1 MHYLAS
7 ILVLLV
13 MCFSIPVDV
22 QAVPLRAEGAV
33 HSSPP
38 PSYAPDRILVRFKP
52 GHAASDVA
60 SFARQKGDQYLRSIP
75 GLGVH
80 VLQVPAGTVL
90 ERVAVYQRNPNVL
103 YAQADAYRILTIP
116 NEGQDPPG
124 GAINDYF
131 AEQWALNNTGQA
143 HTYPDPILGA
153 VQVTGSQD
161 ADIDAPEA
169 WDLYQGNPAVKI
181 AILDTGVDCRDAVT
195 NPQGSLEFDTET
207 GKCIEQIS
215 FVGQYSPTA
224 LDAVGHGSH
233 VAGIAAAQTDNDI
246 GIAGV
251 GWHSSVG
258 SLKTCFEYRYYP
270 YPGIDY
276 FVIVGVCP
284 VSASAEAITYAADQG
299 YHVINMSYASDLVD
313 ANGEPAGIGGANPAE
328 ASAVAYAW
336 SKGAVLVAAAG
347 NGNDTALVYPAAYP
361 EVVAVGA
368 TDRYDDRASFSTF
381 GNNWVSL
388 LAPGDNIIST
398 IQNDL
403 CIFYAEIL
411 GLFFDPDNDACLDWF
426 SGTSM
431 ASPHVAGA
439 AALVWGYLFEPQLSD
454 PQFCSDAQGI
464 DCNQVVRTM
473 LEGGADTTG
482 ALGQNMLAWSQHGR
496 LNLYGA
502 LTAVAEPPP
511 PPPPPPAEGPMAG
524 FSYACNR
531 QQCDFS
537 NLSAGTGA
545 LAFEWDFGDGDSS
558 AGESPTHSYESPG
571 VYVVV
576 LTVSD
581 PSSNTDMIS
590 LSVEAKR
597 RGKTSGTTAG
607 APDPG
612 SDCTDADGDG
622 VCVEDGDCDDANPDI
637 YSGFNEKGRRRND
650 GLDNDCNGVVDG

>member
-1 MHYLAS
+1 MPHLIALSVALLMFLTQAGQVLALPS
-7 ILVLLV
+7 HD
-13 MCFSIPVDV
+13 P
-22 QAVPLRAEGAV
+22 ARV

-38 PSYAPDRILVRFKP
+38 PTFAPDRILVRFKP
-52 GHAASDVA
+52 GSAAAEMA
-60 SFARQKGDQYLRSIP
+60 SLAREGRDRHLRTIP
-75 GLGVH
+75 GLDVH

-90 ERVAVYQRNPNVL
+90 DRVALYQRNPNVL
-103 YAQADAYRILTIP
+103 FAQADAYRILTIP

-131 AEQWALNNTGQA
+131 AEQWALNNTGQV
-143 HTYPDPILGA
+143 HTYPDPLIGA
-153 VQVTGSQD
+153 VPVTGSPD

-181 AILDTGVDCRDAVT
+181 AILDTGVDCRDVAT
-195 NPQGSLEFDTET
+195 NPQGSIEFDTAT
-207 GKCIEQIS
+207 GKCSEQVS
-215 FVGQYSPTA
+215 FVEQYSPTV
-224 LDAVGHGSH
+224 LDVVGHGSH

-258 SLKTCFEYRYYP
+258 SLKACFEYAYYP
-270 YPGIDY
+270 FPGIDY
-276 FVIVGVCP
+276 YVIVGVCP
-284 VSASAEAITYAADQG
+284 VSASAAAITYAADQG

-313 ANGEPAGIGGANPAE
+313 ADGEPAGIGGANPAE

-361 EVVAVGA
+361 EVIAVGA

-439 AALVWGYLFEPQLSD
+439 AALVWGYLFETQLGDPQL
-454 PQFCSDAQGI
+454 CSDAQGAG
-464 DCNQVVRTM
+464 CNQVVRTM

-502 LTAVAEPPP
+502 LTAVSE
-511 PPPPPPAEGPMAG
+511 PPPPPAEGPMAG

-531 QQCDFS
+531 LQCDFS
-537 NLSAGTGA
+537 NLSSGTGA
-545 LAFEWDFGDGDSS
+545 LAFAWEFGDGGDS
-558 AGESPTHSYESPG
+558 ADTSPTHSYAAPG
-571 VYVVV
+571 VYTVE
-576 LTVSD
+576 LTVTD
-581 PSSNTDMIS
+581 MLANTDVIS
-590 LSVEAKR
+590 LPVEVKR
-597 RGKTSGTTAG
+597 RGKSSGTTDG
-607 APDPG
+607 VPDPG
-612 SDCTDADGDG
+612 GTCTDADGDG
-622 VCVEDGDCDDANPDI
+622 VCVEDGDCDDSNADVYP
-637 YSGFNEKGRRRND
+637 GFNEKGRRRND
-650 GLDNDCNGVVDG
+650 GLDNDCNGEVDA